1 MENNLITSTGSV
13 NYGEMAKF
21 MGVPQSSGDAEKKT
35 SQLARVKLLHKPVM
49 GQQEVAGKMKKM
61 EIVEAGSYSIT
72 LSDETTIYV
81 SKLNIRPFMQ
91 RYMYKRF
98 VASKDPDSGKRGDF
112 VKTIMA
118 DSLNNDLHDSS
129 GGFNCGKSAGW
140 IQDFKALPEKTQA
153 LIKQIKRVRAIF
165 GMANIS
171 GGVILEGDKVKDAED
186 MIVPIIYEVDN
197 RTSFKTSG
205 EPFNL
210 LAKKRHLPIQ
220 HSIDFTS
227 KANPLPNGDSYYT
240 VVADLSSDTL
250 EIADDDPKH
259 LQDFSD
265 WVTNYNSYI
274 MEQYNE
280 KSSAKMDKDDQELI
294 ECFIVSDEL
303 SEG

>member
-1 MENNLITSTGSV
+1 
-13 NYGEMAKF
+13 
-21 MGVPQSSGDAEKKT
+21 
-35 SQLARVKLLHKPVM
+35 
-49 GQQEVAGKMKKM
+49 
-61 EIVEAGSYSIT
+61 
-72 LSDETTIYV
+72 
-81 SKLNIRPFMQ
+81 
-91 RYMYKRF
+91 MYKRF

-112 VKTIMA
+112 VKTVMA
-118 DSLNNDLHDSS
+118 DSLNNDLHDNS
-129 GGFNCGKSAGW
+129 GGFNCGKPAGW
-140 IQDFKALPEKTQA
+140 IQDFKALPPKTQE

-165 GMANIS
+165 GMANLT
-171 GGVILEGDKVKDAED
+171 GGVVVEGGTVKDVED
-186 MIVPIIYEVDN
+186 MTIPIIYEVDN

-240 VVADLSSDTL
+240 VVADLSSDTI

-265 WVTNYNSYI
+265 WITNYNSYI

-280 KSSAKMDKDDQELI
+280 KSSAKMDKDDQELV
-294 ECFIVSDEL
+294 EGFIDSDEL